1 MKVTGSSDLG
11 RLAGLRRAT
20 ADTRAALDKAA
31 TEMTT
36 GENTSRYDA
45 TSGNITRIFAIE
57 RELDRNAVFSETI
70 ALSTVRVDTMQNA
83 LGLILDPL
91 QSLAD
96 SLPSTVGIGD
106 VSASM
111 IHARSAR
118 NAFTDTVN
126 ALNTQSGG
134 LSLFAGTATDR
145 PALAFAETMLGELD
159 ALAAAAGSAEE
170 AIAAVNA
177 WFAAPSGGFYASG
190 YIGSAEDVASVD
202 IGEGRRLDYGMRADQ
217 AELVETL
224 RAEALAAV
232 VAGGAFAGD
241 NTARMEILKAA
252 SAALIAAKEGVLDIR
267 SAVGVTQETLENATA
282 ARTAEKNTLDLARN
296 AIMTVDPTEAT
307 SMYTAL
313 ETQLQTIYTVT
324 ARLSE
329 LSYVK
334 YM

>member
-1 MKVTGSSDLG
+1 MKVTGTSDLG

-57 RELDRNAVFSETI
+57 RELDRNEVFSNTI
-70 ALSTVRVDTMQNA
+70 SLTTVRVDTMQNA

-106 VSASM
+106 LSASL

-134 LSLFAGTATDR
+134 LSLFAGTGTDGA
-145 PALAFAETMLGELD
+145 ALASADSMLGELD
-159 ALAAAAGSAEE
+159 ALAASAGSAEA
-170 AIAAVNA
+170 AIDAVNA
-177 WFAAPSGGFYASG
+177 YFTAPSGGFFATG
-190 YIGSAEDVASVD
+190 YIGSTDDLTAVD
-202 IGEGRRLDYGMRADQ
+202 IGEGRRLDYGVRADQ

-232 VAGGAFAGD
+232 VAGGAFSGD
-241 NTARMEILKAA
+241 GDAQMTMLKAA
-252 SAALIAAKEGVLDIR
+252 GAAMITAKEGILDLR

-282 ARTAEKNTLDLARN
+282 ARTAEKDTLDLARN
-296 AIMTVDPTEAT
+296 AILTVDPTEAT

-313 ETQLQTIYTVT
+313 ETQLETIYTVT

>member
-57 RELDRNAVFSETI
+57 RELDRNAVFSDTI
-70 ALSTVRVDTMQNA
+70 TLSTVRADTMQNA
-83 LGLILDPL
+83 LGLILAPL

-145 PALAFAETMLGELD
+145 PALASAETMLGELD

-170 AIAAVNA
+170 AIAVVNA

-190 YIGSAEDVASVD
+190 YVGSAEDVASVD
-202 IGEGRRLDYGMRADQ
+202 IGEGRRLDYGLRADQ